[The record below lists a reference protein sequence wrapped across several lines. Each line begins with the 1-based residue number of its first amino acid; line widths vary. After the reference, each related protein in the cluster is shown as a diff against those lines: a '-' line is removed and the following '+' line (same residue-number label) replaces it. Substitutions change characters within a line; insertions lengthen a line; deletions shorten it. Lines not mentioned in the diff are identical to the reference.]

1 MADNNNIFKPGDVEI
16 TKIWLYSDDGNRDY
30 NLIQQVVSIDIY
42 ESLMSPIIY
51 ADVLINDSNDLLRQ
65 FPILTEEYVEI
76 EFKLPN
82 SEDASSYKLHV
93 KEIKNVRVNEQ
104 QKSKSYTL
112 SLVSMELLDD
122 ASTTIYKRY
131 GGYKDKGGVAHGAE
145 IHTAIQSILTEYL
158 GTEKKFEFEQTKGID
173 EILITREKPFAAIDK
188 LRRRALS
195 KQYESHSFMFF
206 ENKHGYVLST
216 MERLFDKGKDTVG
229 DRTFWT
235 DTNTANDVTQN
246 MYRNIIGYKQIQS
259 ADSIGRISQGGLRT
273 RVGKLDV
280 MTGEYLIT
288 EYDDSKD
295 QDKFKTVEGKSI
307 GLNTSSFTRKHS
319 QETTK
324 NLLMIGDGSRSETEL
339 PEKMASLQA
348 YTQKV
353 TQNLVGIH
361 IWGDN
366 LITVGDVIEC
376 RFPSATGTTQTDHKE
391 DRLSSGKFLVSKV
404 RHILLNGQGKQ
415 RYTMACEL
423 VKGTLFERQ

>member
-1 MADNNNIFKPGDVEI
+1 MADNNNIFKPGDVDI
-16 TKIWLYSDDGNRDY
+16 TRIWLYSDDGNREY
-30 NLIQQVVSIDIY
+30 NLMEQVVSINIY

-51 ADVLINDSNDLLRQ
+51 AEIFINDSNDLLRQ

-82 SEDASSYKLHV
+82 SEDESSYKLHV
-93 KEIKNVRVNEQ
+93 KEVKGLTVDEQ
-104 QKSKSYTL
+104 QKSKTYVL
-112 SLVSMELLDD
+112 SLVSMELIDD

-131 GGYKDKGGVAHGAE
+131 GGYKDKNGVAHGSE
-145 IHTAIQSILTEYL
+145 IHTGIQSILTDYL
-158 GTEKKFEFEQTKGID
+158 GTEKKFEYEQTKGID
-173 EILITREKPFAAIDK
+173 EVLITKLQPFAAIDQ

-195 KQYESHSFMFF
+195 KQYESHSFCFF

-216 MERLFDKGKDTVG
+216 LERLFDKGKDTIG

-235 DTNTANDVTQN
+235 DTNTANDITQN
-246 MYRNIIGYKQIQS
+246 MYRNIIGYKQIRF
-259 ADSIGRISQGGLRT
+259 ADSISRIGQGGLKTSIGR
-273 RVGKLDV
+273 LDV

-295 QDKFKTVEGKSI
+295 QDKFKTVEGKSV
-307 GLNTSSFTRKHS
+307 GQNSSSFTKKHS
-319 QETTK
+319 KSTAK
-324 NLLMIGDGSRSETEL
+324 NLMMVGDGSRSETL
-339 PEKMASLQA
+339 LTEKMASLQA
-348 YTQKV
+348 YTQKI

-376 RFPSATGTTQTDHKE
+376 RFPSATGTTETDHKE

-404 RHILLNGQGKQ
+404 RHILQNGQGKQ
-415 RYTMACEL
+415 KYTMSCEL
-423 VKGTLFERQ
+423 VKGTMFERQ

>member
-16 TKIWLYSDDGNRDY
+16 TKIWLYSDDGNREY
-30 NLIQQVVSIDIY
+30 NLMQQVVSIDIY
-42 ESLMSPIIY
+42 ESLLSPIIY

-82 SEDASSYKLHV
+82 SEDVSSYKLHV
-93 KEIKNVRVNEQ
+93 KEIKNLQANEQ
-104 QKSKSYTL
+104 QKSKTYVL
-112 SLVSMELLDD
+112 SLVSMELIDD

-131 GGYKDKGGVAHGAE
+131 GGYKDKNGVAHGTE
-145 IHTAIQSILTEYL
+145 IHTAIQSILTEEL

-173 EILITREKPFAAIDK
+173 EVLITRLQPFAAIDQ

-195 KQYESHSFMFF
+195 KQYESHSFCFF

-235 DTNTANDVTQN
+235 DTDTANDVTQN
-246 MYRNIIGYKQIQS
+246 MYRNIIGYKQIQF
-259 ADSIGRISQGGLRT
+259 ADSISKISQGGLRT

-280 MTGEYLIT
+280 MTGEYSIT
-288 EYDDSKD
+288 EYDDTKD
-295 QDKFKTVEGKSI
+295 QDKFKTIEGKSV
-307 GLNTSSFTRKHS
+307 GQNSSSFTRKHS
-319 QETTK
+319 KSPPK
-324 NLLMIGDGSRSETEL
+324 NLLMLGDGSRSETQL
-339 PEKMASLQA
+339 TEKMASLQA
-348 YTQKV
+348 YTQKI
-353 TQNLVGIH
+353 TQNLVRIH

-376 RFPSATGTTQTDHKE
+376 RLPSATGTTQTDHKE

-404 RHILLNGQGKQ
+404 RHILQNGQGKQ
-415 RYTMACEL
+415 KYTMSCEL

>member
-16 TKIWLYSDDGNRDY
+16 TKIWLYSDDGNREY
-30 NLIQQVVSIDIY
+30 NLMQQVVSIDIY
-42 ESLMSPIIY
+42 ESLLSPIIY

-82 SEDASSYKLHV
+82 SEDISSYKLHV
-93 KEIKNVRVNEQ
+93 KEIKNLQANEQ
-104 QKSKSYTL
+104 QKSKTYVL
-112 SLVSMELLDD
+112 SLVSMELIDD

-131 GGYKDKGGVAHGAE
+131 GGYKDKNGVAHGTE
-145 IHTAIQSILTEYL
+145 IHTAIQSILTEEL

-173 EILITREKPFAAIDK
+173 EVLITRLQPFAAIDQ

-195 KQYESHSFMFF
+195 KQYESHSFCFF

-235 DTNTANDVTQN
+235 DTDTANDVTQN
-246 MYRNIIGYKQIQS
+246 MYRNIIGYKQIQF
-259 ADSIGRISQGGLRT
+259 ADSISKISQGGLRT

-280 MTGEYLIT
+280 MTGEYSIT
-288 EYDDSKD
+288 EYDDTKD
-295 QDKFKTVEGKSI
+295 QDKFKTIEGKSV
-307 GLNTSSFTRKHS
+307 GQNSSSFTRKHS
-319 QETTK
+319 KSPPK
-324 NLLMIGDGSRSETEL
+324 NLLMLGDGSRSETQL
-339 PEKMASLQA
+339 TEKMASLQA
-348 YTQKV
+348 YTQKI
-353 TQNLVGIH
+353 TQNLVRIH

-376 RFPSATGTTQTDHKE
+376 RLPSATGTTQTDHKE

-404 RHILLNGQGKQ
+404 RHILQNGQGKQ
-415 RYTMACEL
+415 KYTMSCEL

>member
-16 TKIWLYSDDGNRDY
+16 TKVWLYSDDGNRNYD
-30 NLIQQVVSIDIY
+30 LIQQVVSIDIY
-42 ESLMSPIIY
+42 ESIMSPIIY
-51 ADVLINDSNDLLRQ
+51 ADVFINDSNDLLRQ

-82 SEDASSYKLHV
+82 SEDVSSYKLHV
-93 KEIKNVRVNEQ
+93 KEIKNVRANDQ

-112 SLVSMELLDD
+112 SLVSMELLDNV
-122 ASTTIYKRY
+122 STIIYKRY
-131 GGYKDKGGVAHGAE
+131 GGYKDKSGVAHGTE
-145 IHTAIQSILTEYL
+145 IHTAIQSILAEYL
-158 GTEKKFEFEQTKGID
+158 GTEKKFEYEQTKGID
-173 EILITREKPFAAIDK
+173 EILITREKPFAAIDQ

-195 KQYESHSFMFF
+195 KQYQSHSFMFF
-206 ENKHGYVLST
+206 ENKHGFVLST
-216 MERLFDKGKDTVG
+216 MERLFDKGKDTIG

-235 DTNTANDVTQN
+235 DTNTANEVTQN

-273 RVGKLDV
+273 GVGKLDV

-307 GLNTSSFTRKHS
+307 GQNSSSFTRKHS
-319 QETTK
+319 KGTAK

-348 YTQKV
+348 YTQKI

-376 RFPSATGTTQTDHKE
+376 RLPSATGTTQTDHKE

-415 RYTMACEL
+415 KYTMSCEL

>member
-1 MADNNNIFKPGDVEI
+1 MSDNNNIFKPGDVEI

-30 NLIQQVVSIDIY
+30 NLIQQVVSINIY
-42 ESLMSPIIY
+42 ESVMSPIIY
-51 ADVLINDSNDLLRQ
+51 ADLLINDSNDLLRQ

-93 KEIKNVRVNEQ
+93 KEIKDLRVNEQ

-112 SLVSMELLDD
+112 SLVSMELIDD
-122 ASTTIYKRY
+122 ASTTVYKRY
-131 GGYKDKGGVAHGAE
+131 GGYKDKGGVAHGSE

-173 EILITREKPFAAIDK
+173 EVLITKLQPFAAIDQ
-188 LRRRALS
+188 LRRRAVS
-195 KQYESHSFMFF
+195 KEYESSSFCFF
-206 ENKHGYVLST
+206 ENKHGFVLST

-259 ADSIGRISQGGLRT
+259 ADSIGRIMMGGLRT
-273 RVGKLDV
+273 SIGRLDV
-280 MTGEYLIT
+280 MTGEYTIV

-307 GLNTSSFTRKHS
+307 GLNSSSFTRKHS
-319 QETTK
+319 GSTTK
-324 NLLMIGDGSRSETEL
+324 NLLMVGDGSRSETQL
-339 PEKMASLQA
+339 TEKMASLQA

-376 RFPSATGTTQTDHKE
+376 RFPSATGTTETDHKE